1 MKSSLVSVR
10 RIYKGLPVEIIPV
23 FRYRDCP
30 CRMSDFWLMGRRF
43 QVVSICL
50 LSAKVR
56 RADR

>member
-10 RIYKGLPVEIIPV
+10 RIYRGLPLEIISV

-43 QVVSICL
+43 QVVWLCL
-50 LSAKVR
+50 LSTRVR